1 MNNKEN
7 LQNLLSVLDGC
18 LPCEYAKTFL
28 NGEGTYASILIIKE
42 NSDRIMQISA
52 SDLTDD
58 TFTVFVYD
66 DGDDPAKDGEV
77 YLWNADSPDFTIDN
91 ILATIKN
98 SF

>member
-1 MNNKEN
+1 MDNKEN
-7 LQNLLSVLDGC
+7 LQNLFSVLNGC
-18 LPCEYAKTFL
+18 LPYEYAETFL

-52 SDLTDD
+52 SELNDD
-58 TFTVFVYD
+58 TFTVLVYY

-77 YLWNADSPDFTIDN
+77 YLWNADSPDFTLDN
-91 ILATIKN
+91 ILTAIKN